1 MKKICGTGWGADQN
15 VLKKLY
21 IGNVRP
27 VMEYGMAATSAASK
41 SNTVKLTRIQNQA
54 MRMMTGAM
62 RTTPITS
69 LETTTGLQPLKDRRD
84 GKVLSQAAKFRRMED
99 HPMNQRMRQPTKSRL
114 KSRTSFIHHSR
125 DLERDVQSHIPK
137 PIAQADVLP
146 PWERASLPKICT
158 SIPGIRRKGQQ
169 SDLQRKHLALDH
181 IYSNFPENQW
191 THVYTDGSAVEA
203 VREGGGGVYIKYQE
217 ETANIRVPT
226 GRISTNFNA
235 EAEALKA
242 AALDLTQNL
251 GRVKPKVVIFTDA
264 LSVLQ
269 TLQNPKKKDLN
280 ELVTA
285 LIRLAGHR
293 AVTLQWIPAHC
304 GIQGNEIADSLA
316 REAGQLE
323 QVESEIT
330 YADERTLIK
339 SKLSRKWNQEHPSYN
354 QHDGYYS
361 LERSEQVLLF
371 RLRTGHNRLND
382 HMYRVLRIGRS
393 VMCPCN
399 TAPMTSAHVL
409 QECPSH
415 GASRRAIWPQPTPLE
430 EKLYGNLANLRRT
443 VEFIKISGL
452 II

>member
-69 LETTTGLQPLKDRRD
+69 LETTTGLQPLKDRRE

-99 HPMNQRMRQPTKSRL
+99 HPMNQRMRQPTKTRL

-146 PWERASLPKICT
+146 PWERTSLPKICT

-169 SDLQRKHLALDH
+169 SDLQRKHLALDYIH
-181 IYSNFPENQW
+181 SNFPENQW
-191 THVYTDGSAVEA
+191 THAYTDGSAVEA

-242 AALDLTQNL
+242 AALDINQNL

-269 TLQNPKKKDLN
+269 ALQNTEKKDLN
-280 ELVTA
+280 
-285 LIRLAGHR
+285 
-293 AVTLQWIPAHC
+293 
-304 GIQGNEIADSLA
+304 
-316 REAGQLE
+316 
-323 QVESEIT
+323 
-330 YADERTLIK
+330 
-339 SKLSRKWNQEHPSYN
+339 
-354 QHDGYYS
+354 
-361 LERSEQVLLF
+361 
-371 RLRTGHNRLND
+371 
-382 HMYRVLRIGRS
+382 
-393 VMCPCN
+393 
-399 TAPMTSAHVL
+399 
-409 QECPSH
+409 
-415 GASRRAIWPQPTPLE
+415 
-430 EKLYGNLANLRRT
+430 
-443 VEFIKISGL
+443 
-452 II
+452 

>member
-1 MKKICGTGWGADQN
+1 MKKICGTGWGANQN

-27 VMEYGMAATSAASK
+27 VMEYGSAATSRASK

-69 LETTTGLQPLKDRRD
+69 LETITGLQPLKDRRD

-99 HPMNQRMRQPTKSRL
+99 HPMNQCMRQSTKTRL

-146 PWERASLPKICT
+146 PWERSCLPKICT

-169 SDLQRKHLALDH
+169 SDLQRKHLALDYIH
-181 IYSNFPENQW
+181 SNFPENQW

-235 EAEALKA
+235 EAEALKV
-242 AALDLTQNL
+242 AALDINRNL
-251 GRVKPKVVIFTDA
+251 GRAKPKVAIFTDA

-269 TLQNPKKKDLN
+269 ALQNSKKKDLN

-285 LIRLAGHR
+285 LTRLAGCT

-316 REAGQLE
+316 KEAGQLE
-323 QVESEIT
+323 QVESKIS
-330 YADERTLIK
+330 YADERTLIT
-339 SKLSRKWNQEHPSYN
+339 SRLSRKWNQEHPSYN

-382 HMYRVLRIGRS
+382 HMYRILRIGRS

-409 QECPSH
+409 QECPSYE
-415 GASRRAIWPQPTPLE
+415 ASRRAIWPQSTPLDT
-430 EKLYGNLANLRRT
+430 KLYGNLADLRRT
-443 VEFIKISGL
+443 VKFIQKSGL